1 MKELYKSIILLVAV
15 LMTACQDNEIISGP
29 ENTVNPGDEIVFNAI
44 SGYKVDT
51 PSSRTLYSGAT
62 YTENGVTYERVEWEV
77 NKDIIG
83 IYCEN
88 ANNVQYADYRI
99 TALDGTKNQTADESH
114 HAILARHEQS
124 SGLQWGTGEHEF
136 FAIYPSPTIPDQNG
150 SATSLKGKVGLKNNI
165 LTGYVPTTQ
174 TPIEIVNAREVTN
187 TQNGTTTTLRT
198 ATKWAKPD
206 MRYSYMIARTTA
218 TPADKH
224 VDLSF
229 KPISTA
235 LEIDI
240 NTGNAANNT
249 IVITSVTIQSISGRA
264 ITGNFTCPIKSDGTP
279 DSENIAISHGSSS
292 LTIQLGTSG
301 ITLAKGNILR
311 VTALLL
317 PTAVTEGDLRIT
329 ISGNSDFGGD
339 QSGVLKEVS
348 LQAHKKHYIANLP
361 LKDEPVEGNNWITR
375 LDDDILLG
383 GLSIPG
389 AANAFSSA
397 YNSTNSQYYRTQS
410 KSFTDLWNM
419 GVRCFELVS
428 DRPSEAS
435 TSLGGEALRCNN
447 AKLETQTVEGAINT
461 ILEKLADENAKDE
474 FAMVILTYQPQGG
487 SGNPPRDPSSYM
499 SSLRRY
505 YNNRFPDND
514 KEEKLVLYSPTLT
527 VGKAR
532 GKLMIVAR
540 PSQEGEDSDTSV
552 ESAIAGKGYEILTV
566 KGWGTL
572 MDKWYKRGYE
582 TMIFK
587 GGDKDGHRADLR
599 DGFANY
605 PAMEDWIYGGG
616 NKYTQWGGDSNY
628 YPYPGS
634 NPSREQNKPRPSKN
648 SIRFDYQSD
657 QGFTVWAQEW
667 RRVVDLDSDKDFDAT
682 EFNLKGTFRIG
693 RTNRTLDYNFFESF
707 AEKKADILATYNK
720 AISDKGRSMVYFN
733 SLDGFYMLTDDY
745 RSYGPYW
752 VGNMGNIRDYALDVN
767 TWFYNTAL
775 SKAEANGTGT
785 MGVIIMDYIGEDLG
799 SVHGELLPQIIY
811 NNNFKSTLPKA
822 EQPEPE
828 QPGQGGDNTGGEDDG
843 GFGGGTV
850 E

>member
-44 SGYKVDT
+44 SGYKVDV
-51 PSSRTLYSGAT
+51 PSSRTLYSGET
-62 YTENGVTYERVEWEV
+62 YTENGVTYERVKWEV

-150 SATSLKGKVGLKNNI
+150 SATSLKGKVKLEKN
-165 LTGYVPTTQ
+165 LLEGYVPTTQ
-174 TPIEIVNAREVTN
+174 TPIEIVNAKAVTN

-206 MRYSYMIARTTA
+206 MRYSYMIARATA

-240 NTGNAANNT
+240 NTEKAKSQS
-249 IVITSVTIQSISGRA
+249 IVVTSVTIQSISGRA
-264 ITGNFTCPIKSDGTP
+264 ITGNFTCPINSDGTP
-279 DSENIAISHGSSS
+279 DSENIAISNGSSS
-292 LTIQLGTSG
+292 LTIQLGASG
-301 ITLAKGNILR
+301 ISLTKGNVLR

-397 YNSTNSQYYRTQS
+397 YTDATNSQYYRTQS
-410 KSFTDLWNM
+410 KSFTELWNM

-428 DRPSEAS
+428 DRPRYGS
-435 TSLGGEALRCNN
+435 TSLGGEILKCNTAELGVSLN
-447 AKLETQTVEGAINT
+447 TAIQD
-461 ILEKLADENAKDE
+461 ILSQLEKSSGE
-474 FAMVILTYQPQGG
+474 FAMVILTYQPEGRRNYDRSPYDYMQ
-487 SGNPPRDPSSYM
+487 SLIKYYDSTLDP
-499 SSLRRY
+499 
-505 YNNRFPDND
+505 DD
-514 KEEKLVLYSPTLT
+514 LVLYSPNLR
-527 VGKAR
+527 VGEAR

-587 GGDKDGHRADLR
+587 GGDKNGHRADLR
-599 DGFANY
+599 EGFENY

-616 NKYTQWGGDSNY
+616 TSYTQWGSNSNY

-657 QGFTVWAQEW
+657 QGFKVWAQEW
-667 RRVVDLDSDKDFDAT
+667 RRVVDLDSDKDSDAT
-682 EFNLKGTFRIG
+682 EFNLKGTYRIG
-693 RTNRTLDYNFFESF
+693 STNQTLDYNFFESF

-720 AISDKGRSMVYFN
+720 AISDKSRSMVYFN

-752 VGNMGNIRDYALDVN
+752 VGNMGNIRDYAIDVN

-775 SKAEANGTGT
+775 KKAEENGTGT
-785 MGVIIMDYIGEDLG
+785 MGVIIMDYIGENLG
-799 SVHGELLPQIIY
+799 DIHGELLPKAIY

-822 EQPEPE
+822 ENPE
-828 QPGQGGDNTGGEDDG
+828 QGGGGTQEPGGDDDG
-843 GFGGGTV
+843 GFGGGT
-850 E
+850 ED

>member
-44 SGYKVDT
+44 SGYKVDV

-150 SATSLKGKVGLKNNI
+150 SATSLEGKVKLKNNI

-174 TPIEIVNAREVTN
+174 TPIEIVNAKAVTN

-240 NTGNAANNT
+240 NTGNAAEST

-264 ITGNFTCPIKSDGTP
+264 ITGNFTCPINSDGTP
-279 DSENIAISHGSSS
+279 DSKNIKIENGSSS
-292 LTIQLGTSG
+292 LTIQLGASG
-301 ITLAKGNILR
+301 ISLTKGNVLR

-329 ISGNSDFGGD
+329 ISGNSNFGGD
-339 QSGVLKEVS
+339 QTGVLKEVS

-375 LDDDILLG
+375 LEDDILLG

-428 DRPSEAS
+428 DRPSSSS

-447 AKLETQTVEGAINT
+447 AELGSQTVDAAIGT
-461 ILEKLADENAKDE
+461 ILSKLAEENAKDE
-474 FAMVILTYQPQGG
+474 FAMVILTYQPR
-487 SGNPPRDPSSYM
+487 GNSIRRNPSSYM
-499 SSLRRY
+499 SSLRIY
-505 YNNRFPDND
+505 YNSKFSNND
-514 KEEKLVLYSPTLT
+514 AADKLVLYSPTLT
-527 VGKAR
+527 VGEAR

-552 ESAIAGKGYEILTV
+552 ESAIAGEGYEILTV

-572 MDKWYKRGYE
+572 MDKWSKRGYD

-587 GGDKDGHRADLR
+587 GAGNSQQQMDQRQNAPE
-599 DGFANY
+599 F
-605 PAMEDWIYGGG
+605 AMEEWIYGDNFDEFGSSYSPVPQTARKTSAFPEKG
-616 NKYTQWGGDSNY
+616 NLNYEYT
-628 YPYPGS
+628 
-634 NPSREQNKPRPSKN
+634 
-648 SIRFDYQSD
+648 SD
-657 QGFTVWAQEW
+657 QGFSVWAQEW
-667 RRVVDLDSDKDFDAT
+667 RRVIDWDSDK
-682 EFNLKGTFRIG
+682 NLDSGTKNIKGSVS
-693 RTNRTLDYNFFESF
+693 NRSYDYLFPESY
-707 AEKKADILATYNK
+707 AEKKADILATYEK
-720 AISDKGRSMVYFN
+720 AVNDKSRSMVYFN
-733 SLDGFYMLTDDY
+733 SLDGFFMLDNNYD
-745 RSYGPYW
+745 SYGPYW
-752 VGNMGNIRDYALDVN
+752 KGNMGDIKNYALDVN